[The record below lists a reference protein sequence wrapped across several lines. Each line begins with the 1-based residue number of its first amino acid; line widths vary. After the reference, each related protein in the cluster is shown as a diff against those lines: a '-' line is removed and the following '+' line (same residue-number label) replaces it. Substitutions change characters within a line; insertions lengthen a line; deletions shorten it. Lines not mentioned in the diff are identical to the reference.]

1 MHTMKY
7 RHHLDAIRGFD
18 PPRSLDESGAHGRLI
33 NLALNENS
41 LGYSPRVG
49 EALAAALGEA
59 SRYPATF
66 CDALRNK
73 LARRHDLEPERFL
86 FGNGIFEILSL
97 ICSVFVGEGDE
108 VVLPE
113 PSFGWYT
120 IASKVSG
127 GRVVTVP
134 LREYAIDLDAVAAA
148 IGPRTRL
155 VWLCNP
161 HNPMGTVVASGAL
174 RAFLERVPPEVAV
187 VLDEAY
193 GEYAAAP
200 DFPDGIAL
208 ARRHANLIVL
218 RTFSKAYGLA
228 GLRIGYAAAGAE
240 TIRLLHKVKTP
251 PNVNHLAQIAAAAAL
266 DDEDFLARS
275 VAAVRQGLADY
286 YACCDALGLGYIP
299 SFANFL
305 MIDLGRDGDEAARVF
320 LEEGI
325 VLRSGRET
333 GLPNWIRV
341 TIGNDEENRRV
352 FAVLRRLAADRQT

>member
-1 MHTMKY
+1 MNY
-7 RHHLDAIRGFD
+7 RHNLDVIRSFD
-18 PPRSLDESGAHGRLI
+18 PPRALSEAGARGRLT

-41 LGYSPRVG
+41 LGYSPRAG
-49 EALAAALGEA
+49 EALAAALGDV
-59 SRYPATF
+59 SRYPTTF
-66 CDALRNK
+66 CEGLREK
-73 LARRHDLEPERFL
+73 LARRFDLEPERFL

-108 VVLPE
+108 VLIPE
-113 PSFGWYT
+113 PSFGWYK
-120 IASKVSG
+120 IASIVSG
-127 GRVVTVP
+127 GHIVPVP

-174 RAFLERVPPEVAV
+174 QAFLERVPPEVAV

-193 GEYAAAP
+193 GEYAAGG

-208 ARRHANLIVL
+208 ARRHPNLIVL

-228 GLRIGYAAAGAE
+228 GLRIGYAVTGVE
-240 TIRLLHKVKTP
+240 TVRLLHKVKTP
-251 PNVNHLAQIAAAAAL
+251 PNVNHLAQVAAIAAL
-266 DDEDFLARS
+266 DDEDFLERS
-275 VAAVRQGLADY
+275 VALVRQGLADY

-305 MIDLGRDGDEAARVF
+305 MIDLGRDGDEAAKVF
-320 LEEGI
+320 LEAGI
-325 VLRSGRET
+325 VLRSGREI
-333 GLPNWIRV
+333 GLPEWIRV
-341 TIGNDEENRRV
+341 TIGNDEENQRV
-352 FAVLRRLAADRQT
+352 FAVLRQLVAEKTV